1 MSKKLKKKYRI
12 RTRFFIPGIFIIAIL
27 LITYLFPR
35 QGKFKYSFSEGRPWQ
50 YGLLTA
56 PLDFPIYKSADE
68 LKAEQDS
75 ILRFYE
81 PYYTIDEKVQKN
93 AMAEFDADVNLSA
106 KLQELPSAEI
116 LYIRNKLQEI
126 YTNGIMRSEDYDK
139 IESSETQSFR
149 LREGNSAQSKNI
161 ESINTNRSAYE
172 QILNDVLPN
181 TDPVQLRAA
190 DLNKYIRENI
200 VFDES
205 TSEKARKEFIQ
216 QVSPSTGM
224 VQTGQRIIDQ
234 GEIVDP
240 QTYKVLS
247 SLKRVTEERTG
258 GASRNSWTVL
268 GQFLLVTIMLAAFY
282 FYLLFFRPYEYRNR
296 KHVLFMLLLITS
308 FVILTAF
315 TVRFELFSVYF
326 IPYAI
331 VTILIRTFIDSRTAL
346 FASIITIILSS
357 LMVPFPFEF
366 IVIQMAVAMISV
378 FMLKELSERSQLI
391 RSSFF
396 ILLTYILVY
405 LGLIMYQE
413 GDINKVDWRIL
424 VYFLINFIF
433 IMFSY
438 SLVYLIEK
446 SFGFISGV
454 SLVELSNIN
463 KPLLKELSEKAPG
476 TFQHSLQVSNLGMAA
491 AAKLGANASL
501 IRTGALYHDI
511 GKMVN
516 PAFFTENQTPGMDPH
531 AGLPFEESARII
543 INHVK
548 DGVRIAKKNNLPKQ
562 IIDFIETHHG
572 TSMPKYFY
580 VSWKNANPGKEVNE
594 ADFRYPGP
602 NPFTKETAIMMMADA
617 VEASSR
623 SLPVYTEEAISNQ
636 VIKIIDSQL
645 EEGYFKNA
653 PITFRDIQIVK
664 EVFIDKLK
672 TVYHSRIAYP
682 ELKKQ
687 PQAIAQK
694 IQPTAAEQLATPQ
707 QSVDQKPLNEV

>member
-1 MSKKLKKKYRI
+1 MV
-12 RTRFFIPGIFIIAIL
+12 FILAIL
-27 LITYLFPR
+27 LITYIFPR
-35 QGKFKYSFSEGRPWQ
+35 QGSFKYSFNEGRPWQ

-56 PLDFPIYKSADE
+56 PFDFPVYKPADQ

-75 ILRFYE
+75 ILEFYE
-81 PYYTIDEKVQKN
+81 PYFEVNETVYKN
-93 AMAEFDADVNLSA
+93 ALADFDADVNLNA
-106 KLQELPSAEI
+106 KLAELPPTYKI
-116 LYIRNKLQEI
+116 YIRNKLNEI
-126 YTNGIMRSEDYDK
+126 YDTGIMQSEDYDRIDASKTQALRIKKGNVAESRK
-139 IESSETQSFR
+139 IDSFFT
-149 LREGNSAQSKNI
+149 I
-161 ESINTNRSAYE
+161 RSAY
-172 QILNDVLPN
+172 QKVLNDVPENIDASLL
-181 TDPVQLRAA
+181 QAA
-190 DLNKYIRENI
+190 DINEYIRENI
-200 VFDES
+200 TYDED
-205 TSEKARKEFIQ
+205 TSEKAQHEFIQ
-216 QVSPSTGM
+216 QVDISRGM
-224 VQTGQRIIDQ
+224 VQQGQRIIDE
-234 GEIVDP
+234 GEIVDAR
-240 QTYKVLS
+240 TYNILS
-247 SLKRVTEERTG
+247 SLKHVTEERSG
-258 GASRNSWTVL
+258 GTTRNNWMVL
-268 GQFLLVTIMLAAFY
+268 GQLLLILLMFGSFY
-282 FYLLFFRPYEYRNR
+282 MYLLFFRPTEYRNR
-296 KHVLFMLLLITS
+296 KHVIFMVLLT
-308 FVILTAF
+308 VIFLVLTAI
-315 TVRFELFSVYF
+315 TVRYDLFSVYI

-346 FASIITIILSS
+346 FASLITIMLSS

-366 IVIQMAVAMISV
+366 VVIQISVAMVSI

-405 LGLIMYQE
+405 IGLVMYQE
-413 GDINKVDWRIL
+413 GNMKETSWIMLI
-424 VYFLINFIF
+424 YFLINFIF

-438 SLVYLIEK
+438 SLVYLVEQ

-516 PAFFTENQTPGMDPH
+516 PAFFTENQTPGMNPH

-548 DGVRIAKKNNLPKQ
+548 DGVKIAQKQNIPQQ

-580 VSWKNANPGKEVNE
+580 ISWKNANPDKEVNE

-623 SLPVYTEEAISNQ
+623 SLPEYSEQSLRNLVD
-636 VIKIIDSQL
+636 KIIDSQVS
-645 EEGYFKNA
+645 EGYFKLA
-653 PITFRDIQIVK
+653 PITFRDIQTVK
-664 EVFIDKLK
+664 DVFVDKLK

-682 ELKKQ
+682 ELIQQEKQ
-687 PQAIAQK
+687 
-694 IQPTAAEQLATPQ
+694 TTPQ
-707 QSVDQKPLNEV
+707 NSDAYTGYS

>member
-1 MSKKLKKKYRI
+1 MV
-12 RTRFFIPGIFIIAIL
+12 FVVAIL
-27 LITYLFPR
+27 LITYIFPR
-35 QGKFKYSFSEGRPWQ
+35 QGSFKYSFNEGRPWQ

-56 PLDFPIYKSADE
+56 PFDFPVYKPADQ

-75 ILRFYE
+75 ILEFYE
-81 PYYTIDEKVQKN
+81 PYFEVNETVYKN
-93 AMAEFDADVNLSA
+93 ALADFDADVNLND
-106 KLQELPSAEI
+106 KLAELPPAYKI
-116 LYIRNKLQEI
+116 YIRNKLEEI
-126 YTNGIMRSEDYDK
+126 YENGIMQSEDYDRINASKTQALRIKKGNVAESRK
-139 IESSETQSFR
+139 ITSFFT
-149 LREGNSAQSKNI
+149 I
-161 ESINTNRSAYE
+161 RSAY
-172 QILNDVLPN
+172 QKVLNDVPANIDTSVL
-181 TDPVQLRAA
+181 QAA
-190 DLNKYIRENI
+190 DINDYIRENI
-200 VFDES
+200 IYDGD
-205 TSEKARKEFIQ
+205 TSDKAQQEFIQ
-216 QVSPSTGM
+216 QVDISRGM
-224 VQTGQRIIDQ
+224 VQQGQRIIDE
-234 GEIVDP
+234 GEIVDA
-240 QTYKVLS
+240 QTYNILS
-247 SLKRVTEERTG
+247 SLKHVTEERSG
-258 GASRNSWTVL
+258 GTTRNSWMVL
-268 GQFLLVTIMLAAFY
+268 GQLLLILLMFGSFY
-282 FYLLFFRPYEYRNR
+282 MYLLFFRPTEFRNR
-296 KHVLFMLLLITS
+296 KHVIFMLLLT
-308 FVILTAF
+308 VIFLVLTAI
-315 TVRFELFSVYF
+315 TVRFDLFSVYI

-346 FASIITIILSS
+346 FAGLITIMLSS

-366 IVIQMAVAMISV
+366 VVIQISV
-378 FMLKELSERSQLI
+378 SMVSIFMLKELSERSQLI

-405 LGLIMYQE
+405 IGLVMYQE
-413 GDINKVDWRIL
+413 GSMKDTNWIMLI
-424 VYFLINFIF
+424 YFLINFIF

-438 SLVYLIEK
+438 SLVYLVEQ

-516 PAFFTENQTPGMDPH
+516 PAFFTENQTPGMNPH
-531 AGLPFEESARII
+531 VGLPFEESARII

-548 DGVRIAKKNNLPKQ
+548 DGVKIAQKQNIPQQ

-580 VSWKNANPGKEVNE
+580 ISWKNANPDKEANE

-623 SLPVYTEEAISNQ
+623 SLPEYSEESLRNL
-636 VIKIIDSQL
+636 VDRIIDSQL
-645 EEGYFKNA
+645 SEGYFKMA
-653 PITFRDIQIVK
+653 PITFRDIQTVK
-664 EVFIDKLK
+664 DVFVDKLK

-682 ELKKQ
+682 ELLKPEKQ
-687 PQAIAQK
+687 
-694 IQPTAAEQLATPQ
+694 TTP
-707 QSVDQKPLNEV
+707 